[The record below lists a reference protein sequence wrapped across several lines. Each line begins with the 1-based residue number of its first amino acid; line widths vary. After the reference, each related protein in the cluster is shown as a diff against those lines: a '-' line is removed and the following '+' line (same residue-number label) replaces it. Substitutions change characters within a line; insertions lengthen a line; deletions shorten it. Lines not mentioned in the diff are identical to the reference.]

1 MRIVLLDKK
10 IQEIQQGNNSTV
22 TMRPHCLLALV
33 ALVLPLVAA
42 AATGHRDALVGGY
55 QPIKNIS
62 DPHVKE
68 IAEFAVSEYN
78 KQAQGKNK
86 LVFQRVIRGE
96 TQVVAGINFRL
107 VISAKNESSEVS
119 NPPTAAA
126 AAGENYVA
134 GVWEKS
140 WEHFRQLIS
149 FRKLAETK

>member
-1 MRIVLLDKK
+1 MRIVLLVKK
-10 IQEIQQGNNSTV
+10 NQEIQQRNKSTV

-42 AATGHRDALVGGY
+42 ASTGHREALVGGY

-86 LVFQRVIRGE
+86 LVFQSVIRGE
-96 TQVVAGINFRL
+96 TQVVAGIKYRL
-107 VISAKNESSEVS
+107 VISAKNESSAVS
-119 NPPTAAA
+119 NPTAAA
-126 AAGENYVA
+126 AAGDNYEAV
-134 GVWEKS
+134 VWEKS

-149 FRKLAETK
+149 FRKLAKT